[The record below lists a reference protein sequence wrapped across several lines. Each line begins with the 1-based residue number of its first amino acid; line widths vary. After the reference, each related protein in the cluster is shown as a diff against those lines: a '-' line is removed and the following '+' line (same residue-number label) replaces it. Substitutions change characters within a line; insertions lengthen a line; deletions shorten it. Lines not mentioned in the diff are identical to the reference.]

1 MKLKIINYSLIA
13 LVAIFSLAAC
23 DKRDQFV
30 AAQPAITDN
39 LVTVASKESNLTI
52 FVAAVKRTQFDT
64 DIALLGNYTVFAP
77 TDAAFTAAGITS
89 AVVASMPI
97 DQLRIVLR
105 NHLISGRVL
114 STDLLPGPNAAYTSV
129 QREILNCSFY
139 NDQFFIN
146 AKKISSANFKS
157 LNGVLHKIDG
167 VLIPAVS
174 NLSGSLAANPNLS
187 FLAAAIT
194 RAGLTTTLNTTTTL
208 LTIFAPTNTA
218 FQAAGFADIAA
229 INAAD
234 PVVLSNI
241 LRYHVIPSSSLT
253 SSVLT
258 SPFNRAGR
266 AFSIDFTNATTL
278 ITAQG
283 TTVAIGVSGSGVT
296 VKGTS
301 NTIAS
306 NVTSADFLYF
316 SGIPAT
322 NQSPTVNA
330 RPGVLHIIDR
340 VLLP

>member
-1 MKLKIINYSLIA
+1 MIA
-13 LVAIFSLAAC
+13 LVAIASFISC
-23 DKRDQFV
+23 DKREQYI
-30 AAQPAITDN
+30 AAPPALTENII
-39 LVTVASKESNLTI
+39 TVASKEANLSV
-52 FVAAVKRTQFDT
+52 FVAAVKRVQLDV
-64 DIALLGNYTVFAP
+64 DMALLGNYTIFAP
-77 TDAAFTAAGITS
+77 TDAAFSAAGITS

-97 DQLRIVLR
+97 DQLRAVLR
-105 NHLISGRVL
+105 NHLISGRIL
-114 STDLLPGPNAAYTSV
+114 STDLLPGPNAAYLSV

-139 NDQFFIN
+139 SGQFFIN
-146 AKKISSANFKS
+146 AKKISTANLLS

-174 NLSGSLAANPNLS
+174 NLSGSLAANANLS
-187 FLAAAIT
+187 FLSAAIV

-208 LTIFAPTNTA
+208 LTIFAPTNAA

-241 LRYHVIPSSSLT
+241 LRYHVIPSSTLI

-266 AFSIDFTNATTL
+266 AFSIDFTNGSSL
-278 ITAQG
+278 VTAQG
-283 TTVAIGVSGSGVT
+283 TSVTMAVSGSGVT

-301 NTIAS
+301 NPSAS
-306 NVTSADFLYF
+306 NVTSSDFLYF
-316 SGIPAT
+316 AG
-322 NQSPTVNA
+322 NA
-330 RPGVLHIIDR
+330 ASAGVRPGVLHIIDR